1 MRSERKEVFMTKAE
15 KNYKRDYCHKDS
27 KELALNYTRDGM
39 REELD
44 GVLAEVSRED
54 LTEDEKEYLDGR
66 KQCRNHTLN
75 IRFNDT
81 EWEHICKQAELL
93 HMKKSSYVRECAK
106 AHYVLMLDQDDMD
119 GIIKAIRALSTNV
132 NQIARR
138 TNSTGRIYSEDI
150 KMTKESVNE
159 VWRLLN
165 YIQSAVHCAEA
176 LNTSWTGI
184 RPEIIRLSSLL
195 CARQI
200 PFEQPS
206 NSEPSVNVSE
216 QEEAAPLHST

>member
-1 MRSERKEVFMTKAE
+1 MTKAE
-15 KNYKRDYCHKDS
+15 KNYKRDYGHKDS
-27 KELALNYTRDGM
+27 KELALNYICDDM
-39 REELD
+39 KEELD

-66 KQCRNHTLN
+66 NQCRNHTLN

-81 EWEHICKQAELL
+81 EWEHICRQAELL
-93 HMKKSSYVRECAK
+93 HVKKSSYVRECVK
-106 AHYVLMLDQDDMD
+106 AHYVLMLDQDDMN
-119 GIIKAIRALSTNV
+119 GIIKAVRALSTNV

-150 KMTKESVNE
+150 SMTKESVNE
-159 VWRLLN
+159 IWRLLN

-200 PFEQPS
+200 PSEHPN
-206 NSEPSVNVSE
+206 NSEPSVTVSE
-216 QEEAAPLHST
+216 QGEVPPKHST

>member
-1 MRSERKEVFMTKAE
+1 MTKAE
-15 KNYKRDYCHKDS
+15 KNYKRDYGHKDS
-27 KELALNYTRDGM
+27 EELALNYTRDDM
-39 REELD
+39 KEELD
-44 GVLAEVSRED
+44 KALSEVSRED

-66 KQCRNHTLN
+66 NQCRNHTLN

-81 EWEHICKQAELL
+81 EWEHIRKQAELL
-93 HMKKSSYVRECAK
+93 HVKKSSYVRECAK
-106 AHYVLMLDQDDMD
+106 AHYVLILDQDDMD
-119 GIIKAIRALSTNV
+119 GIIKAVRALSTNV

-138 TNSTGRIYSEDI
+138 TNSTGRVYSDDI
-150 KMTKESVNE
+150 RMTKESVNE

-195 CARQI
+195 CARQT
-200 PFEQPS
+200 PSEQLS

-216 QEEAAPLHST
+216 QGEVPLRHST